1 MAVAVLVFAEHKE
14 GQWRKVTAELLTQ
27 GRLLADR
34 LGGELAAMVLGH
46 GVGALAESLGQYG
59 ADKVYLADD
68 ERLGTYT
75 TDAYTPVVAEII
87 RSVAPKL
94 VLFGNTVLAKDLA
107 PRVAQRLGAG
117 LVTDCTGLELED
129 QAVRFVRPIYAG
141 KAITRG
147 EIAGAPAILTV
158 RPNVLG
164 VAEVSPRTP
173 EVLPQKVEL
182 DPGALRQI
190 VKEVVKKT
198 AGRVELTEADI
209 IVAGGRGMKG
219 PENFKLLEELADVL
233 GAAVGASR
241 AAVDAGWCDHDIQ
254 VGQTGKTV
262 SPTLYIACGISGAI
276 QHLAGMLS
284 SKYIVAINK
293 DPEANIFKIANYGIV
308 GDLFKIV
315 PLLTEEFRKVL
326 KEA

>member
-1 MAVAVLVFAEHKE
+1 MAD
-14 GQWRKVTAELLTQ
+14 Q
-27 GRLLADR
+27 
-34 LGGELAAMVLGH
+34 LGGEL
-46 GVGALAESLGQYG
+46 GALLLGQGVASMAASLGQYG

-68 ERLGTYT
+68 ARLANYT
-75 TDAYTPVVAEII
+75 TDAYTSVVTDII
-87 RSVAPKL
+87 KKLQPRL

-117 LVTDCTGLELED
+117 LVTDCTGLELAD
-129 QAVRFVRPIYAG
+129 GNVRFVRPIYAG
-141 KAITRG
+141 KAITSG
-147 EIAGAPAILTV
+147 EVTGTPVLVTV

-164 VAEVSPRTP
+164 VAEVSARTP
-173 EVLPQKVEL
+173 AVEEQPVQL
-182 DPGALRQI
+182 DPAALRQI
-190 VKEVVKKT
+190 VKDVVKKT

-209 IVAGGRGMKG
+209 IVSGGRGMKG
-219 PENFKLLEELADVL
+219 PENFKLLEDLADVL

-241 AAVDAGWCDHDIQ
+241 AAVDAGWRDHEYQ

-276 QHLAGMLS
+276 QHLAGMSS

-293 DPEANIFKIANYGIV
+293 DPEANIFKVANYGIV

-315 PLLTEEFRKVL
+315 PLLTEEFKRVL
-326 KEA
+326 RES